1 MDEERIRTWI
11 ECAQCQG
18 HAYRVRRRFLDHL
31 VGLISRRYRYRCVA
45 IRCGWE
51 GTLRTAECAAPA
63 ESASASADRVAG
75 RIRWREQEEP
85 QRGSLPKT

>member
-18 HAYRVRRRFLDHL
+18 HAYRVRRLFLDHL

-51 GTLRTAECAAPA
+51 GTLRTEECAAPA
-63 ESASASADRVAG
+63 ASASASADRVAG
-75 RIRWREQEEP
+75 RIGWREPEESP
-85 QRGSLPKT
+85 HSSSPKT